1 MKKGL
6 GVGGRGEPVSSE
18 TSGFILFIEWKL
30 EKVHIVKIECIQHE
44 HTHTHSKKKKFFF
57 LHAGDTPAP
66 NDALATV
73 VIGF

>member
-1 MKKGL
+1 MDRHQL
-6 GVGGRGEPVSSE
+6 WPCTLISNIV
-18 TSGFILFIEWKL
+18 TS
-30 EKVHIVKIECIQHE
+30 
-44 HTHTHSKKKKFFF
+44 FFF

>member
-1 MKKGL
+1 MKL
-6 GVGGRGEPVSSE
+6 AYLLWPCTLISNIVI
-18 TSGFILFIEWKL
+18 FLFY
-30 EKVHIVKIECIQHE
+30 
-44 HTHTHSKKKKFFF
+44 F

>member
-1 MKKGL
+1 MKLAYQLWPCTLISNIVLKKNY
-6 GVGGRGEPVSSE
+6 
-18 TSGFILFIEWKL
+18 FI
-30 EKVHIVKIECIQHE
+30 
-44 HTHTHSKKKKFFF
+44 F

>member
-1 MKKGL
+1 MKL
-6 GVGGRGEPVSSE
+6 AYQLWPCTLISN
-18 TSGFILFIEWKL
+18 
-30 EKVHIVKIECIQHE
+30 IVIIIIIIY
-44 HTHTHSKKKKFFF
+44 F